1 MKTSLMVLLCV
12 TLMATLGNAKTIQ
25 DTQKVLKYDAATA
38 RQFSANEGIAHK
50 QGSLRERRDYEDE
63 ISDTSTM
70 DLDDDARQNG
80 KFLKNAKKQRK
91 SRGLANL
98 TKTQKKGKGKR
109 E

>member
-25 DTQKVLKYDAATA
+25 DTQKVLKYDATA

-50 QGSLRERRDYEDE
+50 QGSLREKRDYE
-63 ISDTSTM
+63 DTSTM

>member
-25 DTQKVLKYDAATA
+25 DTQKVLKYDATA

-50 QGSLRERRDYEDE
+50 QGSLREKRDYEDE

-98 TKTQKKGKGKR
+98 TKAQKKGKGKR